1 MKMMDQVTKT
11 LVEKEYFIIEITTQ
25 ILDEPN
31 GVVILIHKK
40 HICKKTGISKTEKI
54 YREVCQIRK

>member
-1 MKMMDQVTKT
+1 MKVQFMDEVTKT
-11 LVEKEYFIIEITTQ
+11 LVEKEDFIIEITTQ

-54 YREVCQIRK
+54 YREVC